1 LGKKRKTKKTGRGRP
16 VNKIMKRA
24 EADNGYIHISQKK
37 WYDLELCG
45 ESMDCINYFVR
56 ASPSGRTIS
65 KG

>member
-37 WYDLELCG
+37 
-45 ESMDCINYFVR
+45 
-56 ASPSGRTIS
+56 
-65 KG
+65 KGMTLNCVEKAWTA